1 LRALFNP
8 NADCGLTQAGILRGV
23 EQVSFRVP
31 NSNYRP
37 DIDGLRAVAISLVV
51 VFHVQEDLIPGGFVG
66 VDVFFAISGFLITGI
81 ISDALERG
89 TFSLAGFYERRI
101 RRIFPALIVV
111 LAAVWILG
119 WYTLLPEDFAGLG
132 RQIVAGAAFASNL
145 LTYSEVGYFDAAAA
159 SKPLLHLWSLGVEEQ
174 FYLAMPLLLMIAMK
188 RRSSVPWVLAL
199 GAALSFAGSIILVRY
214 SQPAAFYLPFT
225 RVWELLVGGYLA
237 YAASHWPSWTIKL
250 QREAVSVAGIVL
262 IAAAACLSPAAAFPG
277 WWAVPPVLGS
287 ILIIAAGPGTL
298 VNRALSCRPAVALGL
313 ISYPLYLWH
322 WPLLVL
328 LRDPN
333 SKGRW
338 IVALSVVL
346 AAATYL
352 LIERP
357 LRSFRLPRVAVT
369 SFAAMVVAALLGVA
383 AVLTDGLPSRYSPP
397 IPSLFLRVPR
407 PPYGPNGYESG
418 NLAGPKILTWGDS
431 HADQLIPGL
440 LAVRDVQPIRLYHAS
455 FGGGCAPI
463 RVQPETRDCADL
475 LDSIKNNV
483 AATQPDIIIIGALWA
498 IYTPFNVGGLADLLE
513 FSRKIGVRH
522 TFVVGPEP
530 RWPQPLRNELINAYL
545 KNRQNGVPQRLNTYL
560 RIDPEIE
567 RSIRSTAES
576 HGAGYVS
583 AMKTLCNS
591 EGCLVRVGDN
601 PGDILVWD
609 DNHFSKAGSEYF
621 VNQIIGQILASYTAR

>member
-1 LRALFNP
+1 MN
-8 NADCGLTQAGILRGV
+8 
-23 EQVSFRVP
+23 VP
-31 NSNYRP
+31 VPSSNYRP
-37 DIDGLRAVAISLVV
+37 DIDGLRAIAIGLVV
-51 VFHVQEDLIPGGFVG
+51 VFHVQEDLLPGGFVG
-66 VDVFFAISGFLITGI
+66 VDVFPTISGFLITGT

-89 TFSLAGFYERRI
+89 TFSLVGFYERRI

-119 WYTLLPEDFAGLG
+119 WYTLLPEDFAELG

-159 SKPLLHLWSLGVEEQ
+159 SKPLLHLWSLGVRRAV
-174 FYLAMPLLLMIAMK
+174 LSCDAVIADDRNEAAK
-188 RRSSVPWVLAL
+188 LSSLGSWSRGCAVLCWQY
-199 GAALSFAGSIILVRY
+199 ILVRY

-225 RVWELLVGGYLA
+225 RVWELLAGGYFA
-237 YAASHWPSWTIKL
+237 YAANHWPSWTGSF
-250 QREAVSVAGIVL
+250 QREAVSVTGIVL

-287 ILIIAAGPGTL
+287 ILIIAAGPSTL
-298 VNRALSCRPAVALGL
+298 VNSALSCRPAVALGL

-338 IVALSVVL
+338 IVALSVIL

-357 LRSFRLPRVAVT
+357 LRSFRLPRVAVI
-369 SFAAMVVAALLGVA
+369 SFAGMVAAALLGVA
-383 AVLTDGLPSRYSPP
+383 AVRTDGLPSRYSPP
-397 IPSLFLRVPR
+397 NSSLVPSSTAAGLWTQRLRERECGRSQNSNLEEHPR
-407 PPYGPNGYESG
+407 GSFDSRLPGGSGRSTNQAVSQQLRRELRTNPNPTQ
-418 NLAGPKILTWGDS
+418 A
-431 HADQLIPGL
+431 
-440 LAVRDVQPIRLYHAS
+440 
-455 FGGGCAPI
+455 
-463 RVQPETRDCADL
+463 RDCANL
-475 LDSIKNNV
+475 LDSIKSDV
-483 AATQPDIIIIGALWA
+483 SAVQPDIIIIGALWA
-498 IYTPFNVGGLADLLE
+498 IYTPFNAGGLADLLE
-513 FSRKIGVRH
+513 FSRKIGVKS

-591 EGCLVRVGDN
+591 EGCLVRVGDD